1 MTAFFIFIVYFH
13 RRFVH
18 IHKLFYEIGNILVT
32 QQQDLS
38 NYISYITDILPT
50 AKDINIHFAQA
61 AQEKEKGK

>member
-1 MTAFFIFIVYFH
+1 MMAVFIFTVYFH
-13 RRFVH
+13 RRFVR

-61 AQEKEKGK
+61 AQEKGK